1 MRQVS
6 LEAFCVYLVQ
16 PLIRREGDL
25 YGKTRPYIL
34 LRVAKA
40 RTRRGGYLMVPLS
53 RQEPR
58 GAFHVEVVFQGEVS
72 YAVLDSPKMVPRGKI
87 IKACGPVDFYS
98 VLRIRQ
104 AWAALLS

>member
-40 RTRRGGYLMVPLS
+40 QPDGVGT
-53 RQEPR
+53 
-58 GAFHVEVVFQGEVS
+58 
-72 YAVLDSPKMVPRGKI
+72 
-87 IKACGPVDFYS
+87 
-98 VLRIRQ
+98 
-104 AWAALLS
+104 